1 MGKQRVIKKKKTF
14 SLPFS
19 VTDYIENNSTSE
31 GFTES
36 ELVAMIIREHIR
48 RENYDYDNDQGGNR
62 GI

>member
-1 MGKQRVIKKKKTF
+1 MAKQRVIKKKKTF

-48 RENYDYDNDQGGNR
+48 RENYDYDND
-62 GI
+62 

>member
-1 MGKQRVIKKKKTF
+1 MRKKKTF

-36 ELVAMIIREHIR
+36 EFVAMIIREYMR
-48 RENYDYDNDQGGNR
+48 REQFSYDND
-62 GI
+62 